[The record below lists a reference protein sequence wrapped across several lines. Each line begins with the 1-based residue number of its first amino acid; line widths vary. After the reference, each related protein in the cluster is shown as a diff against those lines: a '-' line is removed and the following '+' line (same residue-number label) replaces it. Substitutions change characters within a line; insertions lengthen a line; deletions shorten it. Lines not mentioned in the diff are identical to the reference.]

1 MLLENLI
8 SYKYEERAE
17 RKHMVRAS
25 WNHFTLTGSVDD
37 YLKFKEQEKEEQDG
51 LGSLKEKVRGEQDRG
66 HKRDGYGYGAYR
78 NANQ

>member
-1 MLLENLI
+1 
-8 SYKYEERAE
+8 
-17 RKHMVRAS
+17 MVRAS
-25 WNHFTLTGSVDD
+25 WNRFTLTGSVDD

-51 LGSLKEKVRGEQDRG
+51 LGSLKEKVRGEQDSG

>member
-1 MLLENLI
+1 
-8 SYKYEERAE
+8 
-17 RKHMVRAS
+17 MVRAS
-25 WNHFTLTGSVDD
+25 WNHFTLTGSVD
-37 YLKFKEQEKEEQDG
+37 EQEKEEQDG

>member
-1 MLLENLI
+1 
-8 SYKYEERAE
+8 
-17 RKHMVRAS
+17 MVRAS

-37 YLKFKEQEKEEQDG
+37 YLKFKEQEKEEQEKEEQDG

>member
-1 MLLENLI
+1 
-8 SYKYEERAE
+8 
-17 RKHMVRAS
+17 MVRAS
-25 WNHFTLTGSVDD
+25 WNHFTLTGRVDD

-51 LGSLKEKVRGEQDRG
+51 LGSEKVRGEQDRG